1 MDGWKH
7 YCRYL
12 DILVCEAK
20 YQADTEYDEVAAQF
34 TSRVWVEVEVN
45 FPVHLPTAAERRQ
58 TRGSLA

>member
-1 MDGWKH
+1 M
-7 YCRYL
+7 
-12 DILVCEAK
+12 CEAK